1 VADML
6 FIKKG
11 LILHTA
17 NYDYSV
23 MESFGNKSDAELKK
37 YTGLSQKHISSLNCT
52 CRMVMTTLKAGTISN
67 DAIILKT
74 RDVALYVIYTLQVC
88 LYIDQDY
95 DKGIY
100 DPLQLYTEK
109 CMEAIT
115 V

>member
-37 YTGLSQKHISSLNCT
+37 YTGLSQSIFL
-52 CRMVMTTLKAGTISN
+52 L
-67 DAIILKT
+67 
-74 RDVALYVIYTLQVC
+74 
-88 LYIDQDY
+88 
-95 DKGIY
+95 
-100 DPLQLYTEK
+100 
-109 CMEAIT
+109 
-115 V
+115 

>member
-1 VADML
+1 ML

-17 NYDYSV
+17 NYDYSA

-52 CRMVMTTLKAGTISN
+52 CSMVMTTIKAGTLSN

-74 RDVALYVIYTLQVC
+74 KDVALYVIYMLQVC

-95 DKGIY
+95 NKGIY
-100 DPLQLYTEK
+100 DPLQSYTEK
-109 CMEAIT
+109 CRKPIA